1 MVSTQLV
8 RLLFAGF
15 NLFLFCFDVSLL
27 MSKYVE
33 VKIPNADSQI
43 KRIEKICEN
52 EGMTFDEFLEKA
64 LRETLEKFKK
74 ES

>member
-8 RLLFAGF
+8 RLLLAGF

-27 MSKYVE
+27 MSKYVKVE
-33 VKIPNADSQI
+33 MQKADLPT
-43 KRIEKICEN
+43 KRIEEVCKK
-52 EGMTFDEFLEKA
+52 EGITFDEFIEKVVRKKLED
-64 LRETLEKFKK
+64 FKK